1 MRLMEKEQDYRWLV
15 LDKKVLRFYCSW
27 DDRKSLFGDKLPF
40 ILHYFLSDDTVE
52 VAEVQLRNSGRDPY
66 PLLLKRGRL
75 PKYLY
80 SIGARP
86 MSAGTRERA
95 NFQYYH
101 WKDLGVGKSVYVY
114 GREMKIFDCDE
125 FTRNWYKER
134 LGIDMPSKEVK
145 FERKPKTREPEIPPD
160 ALGIGRE
167 EDTRQNCLSLIPK
180 PPKPNWHQFQNSGG
194 QTMRFYAWMVEDPE
208 QGFTYGHESDRDRR
222 FIVSYHLMDD
232 TVSIFE
238 PPRRNSGIVSGKYLE
253 RGVLRKPGSRT
264 VKYMARDFYEGA
276 RLIVHSRLFE
286 LGEPDLFT
294 MNYQENR
301 RDMFPM
307 CDYHRV
313 ITRISDE
320 IHSQDLTE
328 ELKSALIDVDDN
340 GDGVVEK
347 HLLVAAMRHV
357 GVELA
362 QAEAT
367 AISKRLDQNAR
378 VVPILDLLGE
388 LGCTAQE
395 EPCTAR
401 EFQQPEES
409 QHLDSWRPSDRRRS
423 SHRSPPPSDRRQSS
437 QESPPGEPAHS
448 AWGSS
453 TQGTASPREN
463 LYKSQRSAFPPEPDS
478 ESMPVAGTV
487 NRRNSLQSSESL
499 YDQGSRR
506 SSRCGSFGST
516 GNRRNASHGL
526 W

>member
-1 MRLMEKEQDYRWLV
+1 
-15 LDKKVLRFYCSW
+15 
-27 DDRKSLFGDKLPF
+27 
-40 ILHYFLSDDTVE
+40 
-52 VAEVQLRNSGRDPY
+52 
-66 PLLLKRGRL
+66 
-75 PKYLY
+75 
-80 SIGARP
+80 
-86 MSAGTRERA
+86 
-95 NFQYYH
+95 
-101 WKDLGVGKSVYVY
+101 
-114 GREMKIFDCDE
+114 MKIFDCDE

-232 TVSIFE
+232 TVSIF
-238 PPRRNSGIVSGKYLE
+238 
-253 RGVLRKPGSRT
+253 
-264 VKYMARDFYEGA
+264 DFYEGA

-499 YDQGSRR
+499 YDQEAVGAAGVGALAARAIAEMQAMGSGDLPATN
-506 SSRCGSFGST
+506 CGVMEDGAKGKKESV
-516 GNRRNASHGL
+516 HGP
-526 W
+526 